1 MTRYDASGSS
11 RPPAGD
17 EAVIFDRL
25 ERLAAT
31 EGAAAT
37 LRSLATW
44 LAESGRWHAL
54 FDVRLLEARLSLGL
68 PISGDLGGVEGAIRE
83 KLDEASL
90 AACREAGWPLLDEGR
105 PAAAWMYLRAA
116 AAEPAEV
123 AARLAGLL
131 GREDL
136 ADREE
141 LRTEIMQLALWEGID
156 PALGLRL
163 VIEDHGTCNAITAYM
178 QAVARLPA
186 ARRRPAADVLV
197 DHLHG
202 ECIER
207 GSHVDLSHLHS
218 VLEIGR
224 ECTDRNRI
232 AKAVAL
238 ADYGR
243 GAPEDMLMPG
253 EPPFT
258 ELAIASQKFF
268 GAQLGE
274 DVDGA
279 VAYFEAQRD
288 CSLDDPAPA
297 EWLAILLWRIGRAK
311 ESLRILLSRQPGA
324 GGFSTGLLPSI
335 VDLAVAAD
343 DVPAVLDACRR
354 WNDPV
359 TFAAALAA
367 HQNFSRLQKP

>member
-1 MTRYDASGSS
+1 MSPQDGSASS
-11 RPPAGD
+11 RPPSAD
-17 EAVIFDRL
+17 EAAVFERL

-31 EGAAAT
+31 EGVAAT
-37 LRSLATW
+37 LESLATS
-44 LAESGRWHAL
+44 LAEGGRWHAV

-68 PISGDLGGVEGAIRE
+68 PISGDLGGVDRATRE

-90 AACREAGWPLLDEGR
+90 AACREAGWPLLEEGR
-105 PAAAWMYLRAA
+105 PAAAWMYLRAS
-116 AAEPAEV
+116 AEPTEV
-123 AARLAGLL
+123 AARLEGLL
-131 GREDL
+131 HREDL
-136 ADREE
+136 VDREE
-141 LRTEIMQLALWEGID
+141 LRTEVMQLALWEGID

-207 GSHVDLSHLHS
+207 GSHVDLSHLHN

-224 ECTDRNRI
+224 ECTDPQRI
-232 AKAVAL
+232 AKALAL
-238 ADYGR
+238 AGYAR
-243 GAPEDMLMPG
+243 GMPEDLLMPG
-253 EPPFT
+253 EPPFG
-258 ELAIASQKFF
+258 ELAIASEHFF

-274 DVDGA
+274 DPEAA
-279 VAYFEAQRD
+279 VAYFSAQVEQAPG
-288 CSLDDPAPA
+288 DPGPL

-311 ESLRILLSRQPGA
+311 ESLRMVLSRQPGSE
-324 GGFSTGLLPSI
+324 GFATGILPSI

-343 DVPAVLDACRR
+343 DLPSVLDACRR

-359 TFAAALAA
+359 TFATALAA
-367 HQNFSRLQKP
+367 HQNFKRLQKP

>member
-1 MTRYDASGSS
+1 MTPHDTSVSS

-17 EAVIFDRL
+17 EAAVFDHL
-25 ERLAAT
+25 ERLATT
-31 EGAAAT
+31 EGVAAT
-37 LRSLATW
+37 LRSLAMW

-68 PISGDLGGVEGAIRE
+68 PISGDLGGVDREIRG

-90 AACREAGWPLLDEGR
+90 AACREAGWRLLDEGR
-105 PAAAWMYLRAA
+105 PATAWMYLRA

-123 AARLAGLL
+123 AAHLERLL

-163 VIEDHGTCNAITAYM
+163 VIEDLGTCNAITAYM

-224 ECTDRNRI
+224 ECTDPARI
-232 AKAVAL
+232 AKTLAL

-268 GAQLGE
+268 GAQLGQ
-274 DVDGA
+274 DVDAA

-288 CSLDDPAPA
+288 CSPDDPAPA
-297 EWLAILLWRIGRAK
+297 EWLAILFWRIGRAK
-311 ESLRILLSRQPGA
+311 ESLRMLLSREPGSD
-324 GGFSTGLLPSI
+324 GFSTGLLPSI

-343 DVPAVLDACRR
+343 DLPAVLDACRR

-367 HQNFSRLQKP
+367 HQNFKSCQKLR